1 MRQLLHHRCETRTRQ
16 DSSRRMDLRFASFG
30 LAPRL
35 SGTRQTSEA
44 ILALVWSSDAKTRDP
59 PLARPSTLADK
70 GVTSHSKVAP
80 LVNPSCRCDLHHP
93 ARPAIRFDI
102 ANSSNASNPRRERST
117 HVEHIKAE
125 FTRSKETSLQPSP
138 TSSYK
143 RVHALILL
151 LQSFATS
158 RPNENNKM
166 APARPLKRARQ
177 RSSPSDNRDHDQSRP
192 VRRRRIDRSKEVST
206 ATASTTTMS
215 TAALRQSE
223 RTTISRQAGH
233 SRLNKR
239 TGKYSKARPVTLRPI
254 AKVHDDAS
262 SDDGDDENE
271 LELAGLETDLLPP
284 SSPAYGQKL
293 PVQATF
299 PKGRTLEGLARKLDL
314 PPTVAPIR
322 SLPSPQL
329 TLNLPPLNFDLN
341 LKHNTNFPRPS
352 LPTQAPS
359 HTNLHLNRSFSTPRK
374 ISGSHSFAGET
385 TEEEQESGDE
395 NGSDILSE
403 IEEENREYYKEMQ
416 ERQRQL
422 QVIGKGKGIERVSQ
436 MTRVCNSCMG
446 PG

>member
-1 MRQLLHHRCETRTRQ
+1 
-16 DSSRRMDLRFASFG
+16 
-30 LAPRL
+30 
-35 SGTRQTSEA
+35 
-44 ILALVWSSDAKTRDP
+44 
-59 PLARPSTLADK
+59 
-70 GVTSHSKVAP
+70 
-80 LVNPSCRCDLHHP
+80 
-93 ARPAIRFDI
+93 
-102 ANSSNASNPRRERST
+102 
-117 HVEHIKAE
+117 
-125 FTRSKETSLQPSP
+125 
-138 TSSYK
+138 
-143 RVHALILL
+143 
-151 LQSFATS
+151 
-158 RPNENNKM
+158 M

-192 VRRRRIDRSKEVST
+192 ARRRRIDRSKEVST
-206 ATASTTTMS
+206 ATASTTTIF

-239 TGKYSKARPVTLRPI
+239 TGKYSKARPVNPRPI
-254 AKVHDDAS
+254 GTVNDGAS

-284 SSPAYGQKL
+284 SSLAYGQKL

-352 LPTQAPS
+352 LPTQVPS
-359 HTNLHLNRSFSTPRK
+359 HTIPHLNRSFSTPRK

-416 ERQRQL
+416 ERQRQS

-436 MTRVCNSCMG
+436 MTSGCYNNGLCMALG
-446 PG
+446 

>member
-151 LQSFATS
+151 LQSSAAS
-158 RPNENNKM
+158 RP
-166 APARPLKRARQ
+166 
-177 RSSPSDNRDHDQSRP
+177 S
-192 VRRRRIDRSKEVST
+192 
-206 ATASTTTMS
+206 
-215 TAALRQSE
+215 
-223 RTTISRQAGH
+223 
-233 SRLNKR
+233 
-239 TGKYSKARPVTLRPI
+239 
-254 AKVHDDAS
+254 
-262 SDDGDDENE
+262 
-271 LELAGLETDLLPP
+271 
-284 SSPAYGQKL
+284 
-293 PVQATF
+293 
-299 PKGRTLEGLARKLDL
+299 
-314 PPTVAPIR
+314 
-322 SLPSPQL
+322 
-329 TLNLPPLNFDLN
+329 
-341 LKHNTNFPRPS
+341 
-352 LPTQAPS
+352 
-359 HTNLHLNRSFSTPRK
+359 
-374 ISGSHSFAGET
+374 
-385 TEEEQESGDE
+385 EEEQDGC
-395 NGSDILSE
+395 
-403 IEEENREYYKEMQ
+403 R
-416 ERQRQL
+416 
-422 QVIGKGKGIERVSQ
+422 
-436 MTRVCNSCMG
+436 
-446 PG
+446 